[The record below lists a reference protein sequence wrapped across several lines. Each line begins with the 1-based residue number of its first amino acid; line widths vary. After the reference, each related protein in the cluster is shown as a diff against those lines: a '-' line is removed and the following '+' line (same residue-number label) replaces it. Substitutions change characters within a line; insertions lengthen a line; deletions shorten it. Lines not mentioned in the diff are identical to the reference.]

1 MVFQSCGGRALA
13 DIEASL
19 TQSDPGL
26 AAKLERFSTR
36 CPRCP
41 AGRNEGQ
48 ETGSCASGIQ
58 APSSAP

>member
-1 MVFQSCGGRALA
+1 MVFHARGGRAPA
-13 DIEASL
+13 EIEASL
-19 TQSDPGL
+19 IRSDPGL

-41 AGRNEGQ
+41 AGRNPGQ

-58 APSSAP
+58 APSNAP